1 LPLWLDWILLGLS
14 AGTIAKFLVP
24 GRDPTGCIVTILIGI
39 AGAFVGGL
47 IGTWLGWGRVS
58 QGELDLRSIGI
69 ATVGSIVVLLLMR
82 LIRPRP
88 RR

>member
-58 QGELDLRSIGI
+58 QGELDVRSIAI
-69 ATVGSIVVLLLMR
+69 ATVGAIVVLLLVR
-82 LIRPRP
+82 LVRPRTP
-88 RR
+88 R